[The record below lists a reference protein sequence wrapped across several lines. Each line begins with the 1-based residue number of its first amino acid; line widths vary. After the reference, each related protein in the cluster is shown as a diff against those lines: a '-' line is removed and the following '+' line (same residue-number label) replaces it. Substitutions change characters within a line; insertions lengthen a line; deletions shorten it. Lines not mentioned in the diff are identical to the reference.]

1 MKTALLVDVHNLYI
15 AINKKHPGKVLN
27 YTALVK
33 FLEDEKY
40 DLFHKVAYGRQPE
53 EKVRSF
59 STMLK
64 KNGFEVN
71 FGNTPH
77 NIEMALKAADLIHTS
92 KVDTLILGTNYFEA
106 GRILRYARDH
116 GINAISLGIDLP
128 DFFSGFATPVEIE
141 EGFLIDRKP
150 REGND
155 EQPPTTAAAA

>member
-1 MKTALLVDVHNLYI
+1 MKTALLIDVHNLYL

-33 FLEDEKY
+33 FLDDEQY
-40 DLFHKVAYGRQPE
+40 DLFYKVAYGRQPE

-116 GINAISLGIDLP
+116 GINAISLGVDLP
-128 DFFSGFATPVEIE
+128 DFFKSFSTLVDIAD
-141 EGFLIDRKP
+141 GFLIDRKP
-150 REGND
+150 REEGN
-155 EQPPTTAAAA
+155 EPIKQAA

>member
-1 MKTALLVDVHNLYI
+1 MKTALLIDVHNLYL

-33 FLEDEKY
+33 FLDNEQY

-64 KNGFEVN
+64 KNGFEVC

-116 GINAISLGIDLP
+116 GINAISLGVDLP
-128 DFFSGFATPVEIE
+128 DFFKSFSTLVDLAD
-141 EGFLIDRKP
+141 GFLIDRKP
-150 REGND
+150 REEGD
-155 EQPPTTAAAA
+155 AKQTSEAA

>member
-1 MKTALLVDVHNLYI
+1 MKTALLLDVHNLYLS
-15 AINKKHPGKVLN
+15 INKKYPGRVLN
-27 YTALVK
+27 YTKLVELLQK
-33 FLEDEKY
+33 EGF

-64 KNGFEVN
+64 KNGFEIY

-92 KVDTLILGTNYFEA
+92 KIECLVLGTNYFEA

-116 GINAISLGIDLP
+116 GIQTMSIGVDLP
-128 DFFSGFATPVEIE
+128 EFFNGFSQVWELDDSLFQE
-141 EGFLIDRKP
+141 RKQNAP
-150 REGND
+150 QDQE
-155 EQPPTTAAAA
+155 PPAQAA

>member
-33 FLEDEKY
+33 FLEDEQY

-116 GINAISLGIDLP
+116 GINAISLGVDLP
-128 DFFSGFATPVEIE
+128 DFFKSFATPVELE
-141 EGFLIDRKP
+141 DGFLIDRKP
-150 REGND
+150 RED
-155 EQPPTTAAAA
+155 VPVETPKAA

>member
-1 MKTALLVDVHNLYI
+1 MKTALLIDVHNLYL

-33 FLEDEKY
+33 FLDDEEY
-40 DLFHKVAYGRQPE
+40 DLFYKVAYGRQPE

-116 GINAISLGIDLP
+116 GINAISLGVDLP
-128 DFFSGFATPVEIE
+128 DFFKSFSTLVDIA

-150 REGND
+150 RED
-155 EQPPTTAAAA
+155 EPAAKAA